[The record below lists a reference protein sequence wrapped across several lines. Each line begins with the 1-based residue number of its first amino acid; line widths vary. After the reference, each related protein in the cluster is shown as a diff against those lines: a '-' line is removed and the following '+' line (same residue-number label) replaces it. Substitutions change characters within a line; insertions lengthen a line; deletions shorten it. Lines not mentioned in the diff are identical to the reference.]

1 MLNVIWGF
9 FLIGGI
15 LTGAFLGRMDLV
27 TNAVIDGGRNA
38 VELAFTMA
46 GVVAVWSGIL
56 KIAEKG
62 GMIDALAEK
71 MEPFLDFLFPEVPRG
86 HAARRYIS
94 ANFAANFLGLGWA
107 ATPAGLLAMEELA
120 KLNGKTGRASNA
132 MCMFLVVNMSSLQ
145 LVTVNILAYRAEYG
159 SAAPAEIMGGRH
171 CRNPWHHSCGYPAG
185 EDTGREGKTLRF
197 LMVLSD
203 FIIPVTVL
211 FIVVFGSLKRVNL
224 YETFLEGAKEGL
236 HTVVNI
242 LPTLLGLMVAVEV
255 LRAGGLLELLT
266 KLLAPLEY
274 LVGFPAELA
283 PLTLVRLVSSSAA
296 VGLLTEIFAAYGP
309 DSFLGRSASVMM
321 YCTETVFYTMSLY
334 FLSVGITKTRHT
346 LFCALAANFT
356 GVALSLFLVGQL
368 FGAG

>member
-62 GMIDALAEK
+62 GMIDALSEK

-159 SAAPAEIMGGRH
+159 SAAPAEIMG
-171 CRNPWHHSCGYPAG
+171 AG
-185 EDTGREGKTLRF
+185 IAATLGTT
-197 LMVLSD
+197 LVGILLAK
-203 FIIPVTVL
+203 I
-211 FIVVFGSLKRVNL
+211 
-224 YETFLEGAKEGL
+224 LEGRGK
-236 HTVVNI
+236 HC
-242 LPTLLGLMVAVEV
+242 
-255 LRAGGLLELLT
+255 
-266 KLLAPLEY
+266 
-274 LVGFPAELA
+274 GF
-283 PLTLVRLVSSSAA
+283 
-296 VGLLTEIFAAYGP
+296 
-309 DSFLGRSASVMM
+309 
-321 YCTETVFYTMSLY
+321 
-334 FLSVGITKTRHT
+334 
-346 LFCALAANFT
+346 
-356 GVALSLFLVGQL
+356 
-368 FGAG
+368 

>member
-62 GMIDALAEK
+62 GMIDALAER

-159 SAAPAEIMGGRH
+159 SAAPAEIMG
-171 CRNPWHHSCGYPAG
+171 AG
-185 EDTGREGKTLRF
+185 IAATLGTT
-197 LMVLSD
+197 LVGILLAK
-203 FIIPVTVL
+203 I
-211 FIVVFGSLKRVNL
+211 
-224 YETFLEGAKEGL
+224 LEGRGK
-236 HTVVNI
+236 NC
-242 LPTLLGLMVAVEV
+242 
-255 LRAGGLLELLT
+255 
-266 KLLAPLEY
+266 
-274 LVGFPAELA
+274 GF
-283 PLTLVRLVSSSAA
+283 
-296 VGLLTEIFAAYGP
+296 
-309 DSFLGRSASVMM
+309 
-321 YCTETVFYTMSLY
+321 
-334 FLSVGITKTRHT
+334 
-346 LFCALAANFT
+346 
-356 GVALSLFLVGQL
+356 
-368 FGAG
+368 

>member
-46 GVVAVWSGIL
+46 EVVAVWSGIL

-159 SAAPAEIMGGRH
+159 SAAPAEIMG
-171 CRNPWHHSCGYPAG
+171 AG
-185 EDTGREGKTLRF
+185 IAATLGTT
-197 LMVLSD
+197 LVGILLAK
-203 FIIPVTVL
+203 I
-211 FIVVFGSLKRVNL
+211 
-224 YETFLEGAKEGL
+224 LEGRGK
-236 HTVVNI
+236 HCD
-242 LPTLLGLMVAVEV
+242 
-255 LRAGGLLELLT
+255 
-266 KLLAPLEY
+266 
-274 LVGFPAELA
+274 F
-283 PLTLVRLVSSSAA
+283 
-296 VGLLTEIFAAYGP
+296 
-309 DSFLGRSASVMM
+309 
-321 YCTETVFYTMSLY
+321 
-334 FLSVGITKTRHT
+334 
-346 LFCALAANFT
+346 
-356 GVALSLFLVGQL
+356 
-368 FGAG
+368 

>member
-46 GVVAVWSGIL
+46 GVVAVCSGIL

-159 SAAPAEIMGGRH
+159 SVAPAEIMG
-171 CRNPWHHSCGYPAG
+171 AG
-185 EDTGREGKTLRF
+185 IAATLGTT
-197 LMVLSD
+197 LVGILLAK
-203 FIIPVTVL
+203 I
-211 FIVVFGSLKRVNL
+211 
-224 YETFLEGAKEGL
+224 LEGRGK
-236 HTVVNI
+236 HC
-242 LPTLLGLMVAVEV
+242 
-255 LRAGGLLELLT
+255 
-266 KLLAPLEY
+266 
-274 LVGFPAELA
+274 GF
-283 PLTLVRLVSSSAA
+283 
-296 VGLLTEIFAAYGP
+296 
-309 DSFLGRSASVMM
+309 
-321 YCTETVFYTMSLY
+321 
-334 FLSVGITKTRHT
+334 
-346 LFCALAANFT
+346 
-356 GVALSLFLVGQL
+356 
-368 FGAG
+368 

>member
-27 TNAVIDGGRNA
+27 TNAVIDGGRSA

-159 SAAPAEIMGGRH
+159 SAAPAEIMG
-171 CRNPWHHSCGYPAG
+171 AG
-185 EDTGREGKTLRF
+185 IAATLGTT
-197 LMVLSD
+197 LVGILLAK
-203 FIIPVTVL
+203 I
-211 FIVVFGSLKRVNL
+211 
-224 YETFLEGAKEGL
+224 LEGRGK
-236 HTVVNI
+236 HC
-242 LPTLLGLMVAVEV
+242 
-255 LRAGGLLELLT
+255 
-266 KLLAPLEY
+266 
-274 LVGFPAELA
+274 GF
-283 PLTLVRLVSSSAA
+283 
-296 VGLLTEIFAAYGP
+296 
-309 DSFLGRSASVMM
+309 
-321 YCTETVFYTMSLY
+321 
-334 FLSVGITKTRHT
+334 
-346 LFCALAANFT
+346 
-356 GVALSLFLVGQL
+356 
-368 FGAG
+368 

>member
-1 MLNVIWGF
+1 MLNAIWGF
-9 FLIGGI
+9 FLSGGI

-159 SAAPAEIMGGRH
+159 SAAPAEIMG
-171 CRNPWHHSCGYPAG
+171 AG
-185 EDTGREGKTLRF
+185 IAATLGTT
-197 LMVLSD
+197 LVGILLAK
-203 FIIPVTVL
+203 I
-211 FIVVFGSLKRVNL
+211 
-224 YETFLEGAKEGL
+224 LEGRGK
-236 HTVVNI
+236 HCD
-242 LPTLLGLMVAVEV
+242 
-255 LRAGGLLELLT
+255 
-266 KLLAPLEY
+266 
-274 LVGFPAELA
+274 F
-283 PLTLVRLVSSSAA
+283 
-296 VGLLTEIFAAYGP
+296 
-309 DSFLGRSASVMM
+309 
-321 YCTETVFYTMSLY
+321 
-334 FLSVGITKTRHT
+334 
-346 LFCALAANFT
+346 
-356 GVALSLFLVGQL
+356 
-368 FGAG
+368 

>member
-159 SAAPAEIMGGRH
+159 SLAPAEIMG
-171 CRNPWHHSCGYPAG
+171 AG
-185 EDTGREGKTLRF
+185 IAATLGTT
-197 LMVLSD
+197 LVGILLAK
-203 FIIPVTVL
+203 I
-211 FIVVFGSLKRVNL
+211 
-224 YETFLEGAKEGL
+224 LEGRGK
-236 HTVVNI
+236 HCD
-242 LPTLLGLMVAVEV
+242 
-255 LRAGGLLELLT
+255 
-266 KLLAPLEY
+266 
-274 LVGFPAELA
+274 F
-283 PLTLVRLVSSSAA
+283 
-296 VGLLTEIFAAYGP
+296 
-309 DSFLGRSASVMM
+309 
-321 YCTETVFYTMSLY
+321 
-334 FLSVGITKTRHT
+334 
-346 LFCALAANFT
+346 
-356 GVALSLFLVGQL
+356 
-368 FGAG
+368 

>member
-62 GMIDALAEK
+62 GTIDALAEK

-159 SAAPAEIMGGRH
+159 SAAPAEIMG
-171 CRNPWHHSCGYPAG
+171 AG
-185 EDTGREGKTLRF
+185 IAATLGTT
-197 LMVLSD
+197 LVGILLAK
-203 FIIPVTVL
+203 I
-211 FIVVFGSLKRVNL
+211 
-224 YETFLEGAKEGL
+224 LEGRGK
-236 HTVVNI
+236 HCD
-242 LPTLLGLMVAVEV
+242 
-255 LRAGGLLELLT
+255 
-266 KLLAPLEY
+266 
-274 LVGFPAELA
+274 F
-283 PLTLVRLVSSSAA
+283 
-296 VGLLTEIFAAYGP
+296 
-309 DSFLGRSASVMM
+309 
-321 YCTETVFYTMSLY
+321 
-334 FLSVGITKTRHT
+334 
-346 LFCALAANFT
+346 
-356 GVALSLFLVGQL
+356 
-368 FGAG
+368 

>member
-1 MLNVIWGF
+1 MLNVIWGL

-159 SAAPAEIMGGRH
+159 SAAPAEIMG
-171 CRNPWHHSCGYPAG
+171 AG
-185 EDTGREGKTLRF
+185 IAATLGTT
-197 LMVLSD
+197 LVGILLAK
-203 FIIPVTVL
+203 I
-211 FIVVFGSLKRVNL
+211 
-224 YETFLEGAKEGL
+224 LEGRGK
-236 HTVVNI
+236 HCD
-242 LPTLLGLMVAVEV
+242 
-255 LRAGGLLELLT
+255 
-266 KLLAPLEY
+266 
-274 LVGFPAELA
+274 F
-283 PLTLVRLVSSSAA
+283 
-296 VGLLTEIFAAYGP
+296 
-309 DSFLGRSASVMM
+309 
-321 YCTETVFYTMSLY
+321 
-334 FLSVGITKTRHT
+334 
-346 LFCALAANFT
+346 
-356 GVALSLFLVGQL
+356 
-368 FGAG
+368 

>member
-159 SAAPAEIMGGRH
+159 SAAPAEIMG
-171 CRNPWHHSCGYPAG
+171 AG
-185 EDTGREGKTLRF
+185 IAATLG
-197 LMVLSD
+197 
-203 FIIPVTVL
+203 T
-211 FIVVFGSLKRVNL
+211 
-224 YETFLEGAKEGL
+224 
-236 HTVVNI
+236 
-242 LPTLLGLMVAVEV
+242 TLVGI
-255 LRAGGLLELLT
+255 
-266 KLLAPLEY
+266 LLAKIMEGRGKHC
-274 LVGFPAELA
+274 GF
-283 PLTLVRLVSSSAA
+283 
-296 VGLLTEIFAAYGP
+296 
-309 DSFLGRSASVMM
+309 
-321 YCTETVFYTMSLY
+321 
-334 FLSVGITKTRHT
+334 
-346 LFCALAANFT
+346 
-356 GVALSLFLVGQL
+356 
-368 FGAG
+368 

>member
-107 ATPAGLLAMEELA
+107 ATPAGLLAMKELA

-159 SAAPAEIMGGRH
+159 SLAPAEIMG
-171 CRNPWHHSCGYPAG
+171 AG
-185 EDTGREGKTLRF
+185 IAATLGTT
-197 LMVLSD
+197 LVGILLAK
-203 FIIPVTVL
+203 I
-211 FIVVFGSLKRVNL
+211 
-224 YETFLEGAKEGL
+224 LEGRGK
-236 HTVVNI
+236 HC
-242 LPTLLGLMVAVEV
+242 
-255 LRAGGLLELLT
+255 
-266 KLLAPLEY
+266 
-274 LVGFPAELA
+274 GF
-283 PLTLVRLVSSSAA
+283 
-296 VGLLTEIFAAYGP
+296 
-309 DSFLGRSASVMM
+309 
-321 YCTETVFYTMSLY
+321 
-334 FLSVGITKTRHT
+334 
-346 LFCALAANFT
+346 
-356 GVALSLFLVGQL
+356 
-368 FGAG
+368 

>member
-94 ANFAANFLGLGWA
+94 ANFTANFLGLGWA

-159 SAAPAEIMGGRH
+159 SAAPAEIMG
-171 CRNPWHHSCGYPAG
+171 AG
-185 EDTGREGKTLRF
+185 IAATLGTT
-197 LMVLSD
+197 LVGILLAK
-203 FIIPVTVL
+203 I
-211 FIVVFGSLKRVNL
+211 
-224 YETFLEGAKEGL
+224 LEGRGK
-236 HTVVNI
+236 HCD
-242 LPTLLGLMVAVEV
+242 
-255 LRAGGLLELLT
+255 
-266 KLLAPLEY
+266 
-274 LVGFPAELA
+274 F
-283 PLTLVRLVSSSAA
+283 
-296 VGLLTEIFAAYGP
+296 
-309 DSFLGRSASVMM
+309 
-321 YCTETVFYTMSLY
+321 
-334 FLSVGITKTRHT
+334 
-346 LFCALAANFT
+346 
-356 GVALSLFLVGQL
+356 
-368 FGAG
+368 

>member
-107 ATPAGLLAMEELA
+107 ATPAGLLAMGELA

-159 SAAPAEIMGGRH
+159 SAAPAEIMG
-171 CRNPWHHSCGYPAG
+171 AG
-185 EDTGREGKTLRF
+185 IAATLGTT
-197 LMVLSD
+197 LVGILLAK
-203 FIIPVTVL
+203 I
-211 FIVVFGSLKRVNL
+211 
-224 YETFLEGAKEGL
+224 LEGRGK
-236 HTVVNI
+236 HC
-242 LPTLLGLMVAVEV
+242 
-255 LRAGGLLELLT
+255 
-266 KLLAPLEY
+266 
-274 LVGFPAELA
+274 GF
-283 PLTLVRLVSSSAA
+283 
-296 VGLLTEIFAAYGP
+296 
-309 DSFLGRSASVMM
+309 
-321 YCTETVFYTMSLY
+321 
-334 FLSVGITKTRHT
+334 
-346 LFCALAANFT
+346 
-356 GVALSLFLVGQL
+356 
-368 FGAG
+368 

>member
-159 SAAPAEIMGGRH
+159 SAAPVEIMG
-171 CRNPWHHSCGYPAG
+171 AG
-185 EDTGREGKTLRF
+185 IAATLGTT
-197 LMVLSD
+197 LVGILLAK
-203 FIIPVTVL
+203 I
-211 FIVVFGSLKRVNL
+211 
-224 YETFLEGAKEGL
+224 LEGRGK
-236 HTVVNI
+236 HCD
-242 LPTLLGLMVAVEV
+242 
-255 LRAGGLLELLT
+255 
-266 KLLAPLEY
+266 
-274 LVGFPAELA
+274 F
-283 PLTLVRLVSSSAA
+283 
-296 VGLLTEIFAAYGP
+296 
-309 DSFLGRSASVMM
+309 
-321 YCTETVFYTMSLY
+321 
-334 FLSVGITKTRHT
+334 
-346 LFCALAANFT
+346 
-356 GVALSLFLVGQL
+356 
-368 FGAG
+368 

>member
-62 GMIDALAEK
+62 GMIDALAER

-159 SAAPAEIMGGRH
+159 SAAPAEIMG
-171 CRNPWHHSCGYPAG
+171 AG
-185 EDTGREGKTLRF
+185 IAATLGTT
-197 LMVLSD
+197 LVGILLAK
-203 FIIPVTVL
+203 I
-211 FIVVFGSLKRVNL
+211 
-224 YETFLEGAKEGL
+224 LEGRGK
-236 HTVVNI
+236 HCD
-242 LPTLLGLMVAVEV
+242 
-255 LRAGGLLELLT
+255 
-266 KLLAPLEY
+266 
-274 LVGFPAELA
+274 F
-283 PLTLVRLVSSSAA
+283 
-296 VGLLTEIFAAYGP
+296 
-309 DSFLGRSASVMM
+309 
-321 YCTETVFYTMSLY
+321 
-334 FLSVGITKTRHT
+334 
-346 LFCALAANFT
+346 
-356 GVALSLFLVGQL
+356 
-368 FGAG
+368 

>member
-62 GMIDALAEK
+62 GMIDALAER

-159 SAAPAEIMGGRH
+159 SAAPAEIMG
-171 CRNPWHHSCGYPAG
+171 AG
-185 EDTGREGKTLRF
+185 IAATLGTT
-197 LMVLSD
+197 LVGILLAK
-203 FIIPVTVL
+203 I
-211 FIVVFGSLKRVNL
+211 
-224 YETFLEGAKEGL
+224 LEGRGK
-236 HTVVNI
+236 HW
-242 LPTLLGLMVAVEV
+242 
-255 LRAGGLLELLT
+255 
-266 KLLAPLEY
+266 
-274 LVGFPAELA
+274 GF
-283 PLTLVRLVSSSAA
+283 
-296 VGLLTEIFAAYGP
+296 
-309 DSFLGRSASVMM
+309 
-321 YCTETVFYTMSLY
+321 
-334 FLSVGITKTRHT
+334 
-346 LFCALAANFT
+346 
-356 GVALSLFLVGQL
+356 
-368 FGAG
+368 

>member
-159 SAAPAEIMGGRH
+159 SAAPAEIMG
-171 CRNPWHHSCGYPAG
+171 AG
-185 EDTGREGKTLRF
+185 IAATLG
-197 LMVLSD
+197 
-203 FIIPVTVL
+203 T
-211 FIVVFGSLKRVNL
+211 
-224 YETFLEGAKEGL
+224 
-236 HTVVNI
+236 
-242 LPTLLGLMVAVEV
+242 TLVGI
-255 LRAGGLLELLT
+255 
-266 KLLAPLEY
+266 LLAVFAVVPYGAGY
-274 LVGFPAELA
+274 LGDILNISDRFSLG
-283 PLTLVRLVSSSAA
+283 SAGSI
-296 VGLLTEIFAAYGP
+296 VFFILLI
-309 DSFLGRSASVMM
+309 
-321 YCTETVFYTMSLY
+321 
-334 FLSVGITKTRHT
+334 LSVFKFSIWNKDKK
-346 LFCALAANFT
+346 A
-356 GVALSLFLVGQL
+356 VQ
-368 FGAG
+368 

>member
-62 GMIDALAEK
+62 GMIDALAER

-159 SAAPAEIMGGRH
+159 SVAPAEIMG
-171 CRNPWHHSCGYPAG
+171 AG
-185 EDTGREGKTLRF
+185 IAATLGTT
-197 LMVLSD
+197 LVGILLAK
-203 FIIPVTVL
+203 I
-211 FIVVFGSLKRVNL
+211 
-224 YETFLEGAKEGL
+224 LEGRGK
-236 HTVVNI
+236 HC
-242 LPTLLGLMVAVEV
+242 
-255 LRAGGLLELLT
+255 
-266 KLLAPLEY
+266 
-274 LVGFPAELA
+274 GF
-283 PLTLVRLVSSSAA
+283 
-296 VGLLTEIFAAYGP
+296 
-309 DSFLGRSASVMM
+309 
-321 YCTETVFYTMSLY
+321 
-334 FLSVGITKTRHT
+334 
-346 LFCALAANFT
+346 
-356 GVALSLFLVGQL
+356 
-368 FGAG
+368 

>member
-15 LTGAFLGRMDLV
+15 LTGVFLGRMDLV

-71 MEPFLDFLFPEVPRG
+71 MEPFLDFMFPEVPRG

-159 SAAPAEIMGGRH
+159 SAAPAEIMG
-171 CRNPWHHSCGYPAG
+171 AG
-185 EDTGREGKTLRF
+185 IAATLGTT
-197 LMVLSD
+197 LVGILLAK
-203 FIIPVTVL
+203 I
-211 FIVVFGSLKRVNL
+211 
-224 YETFLEGAKEGL
+224 LEGRGK
-236 HTVVNI
+236 HC
-242 LPTLLGLMVAVEV
+242 
-255 LRAGGLLELLT
+255 
-266 KLLAPLEY
+266 
-274 LVGFPAELA
+274 GF
-283 PLTLVRLVSSSAA
+283 
-296 VGLLTEIFAAYGP
+296 
-309 DSFLGRSASVMM
+309 
-321 YCTETVFYTMSLY
+321 
-334 FLSVGITKTRHT
+334 
-346 LFCALAANFT
+346 
-356 GVALSLFLVGQL
+356 
-368 FGAG
+368 

>member
-62 GMIDALAEK
+62 GMIDALAER

-145 LVTVNILAYRAEYG
+145 LVTVNILAYRADYG
-159 SAAPAEIMGGRH
+159 SAAPAEIMG
-171 CRNPWHHSCGYPAG
+171 AG
-185 EDTGREGKTLRF
+185 IAATLGTT
-197 LMVLSD
+197 LVGILLAK
-203 FIIPVTVL
+203 I
-211 FIVVFGSLKRVNL
+211 
-224 YETFLEGAKEGL
+224 LEGRGK
-236 HTVVNI
+236 HC
-242 LPTLLGLMVAVEV
+242 
-255 LRAGGLLELLT
+255 
-266 KLLAPLEY
+266 
-274 LVGFPAELA
+274 GF
-283 PLTLVRLVSSSAA
+283 
-296 VGLLTEIFAAYGP
+296 
-309 DSFLGRSASVMM
+309 
-321 YCTETVFYTMSLY
+321 
-334 FLSVGITKTRHT
+334 
-346 LFCALAANFT
+346 
-356 GVALSLFLVGQL
+356 
-368 FGAG
+368 

>member
-86 HAARRYIS
+86 HAERRYIS

-120 KLNGKTGRASNA
+120 KINGKTGRASNA

-159 SAAPAEIMGGRH
+159 SAAPAEIMG
-171 CRNPWHHSCGYPAG
+171 AG
-185 EDTGREGKTLRF
+185 IAATLGTT
-197 LMVLSD
+197 LVGILLAK
-203 FIIPVTVL
+203 I
-211 FIVVFGSLKRVNL
+211 
-224 YETFLEGAKEGL
+224 LEGRGK
-236 HTVVNI
+236 HCD
-242 LPTLLGLMVAVEV
+242 
-255 LRAGGLLELLT
+255 
-266 KLLAPLEY
+266 
-274 LVGFPAELA
+274 F
-283 PLTLVRLVSSSAA
+283 
-296 VGLLTEIFAAYGP
+296 
-309 DSFLGRSASVMM
+309 
-321 YCTETVFYTMSLY
+321 
-334 FLSVGITKTRHT
+334 
-346 LFCALAANFT
+346 
-356 GVALSLFLVGQL
+356 
-368 FGAG
+368 

>member
-159 SAAPAEIMGGRH
+159 SLAPAEIMGAGIVATLGTTLVGILLAKILEGR
-171 CRNPWHHSCGYPAG
+171 
-185 EDTGREGKTLRF
+185 GKTC
-197 LMVLSD
+197 D
-203 FIIPVTVL
+203 F
-211 FIVVFGSLKRVNL
+211 
-224 YETFLEGAKEGL
+224 
-236 HTVVNI
+236 
-242 LPTLLGLMVAVEV
+242 
-255 LRAGGLLELLT
+255 
-266 KLLAPLEY
+266 
-274 LVGFPAELA
+274 
-283 PLTLVRLVSSSAA
+283 
-296 VGLLTEIFAAYGP
+296 
-309 DSFLGRSASVMM
+309 
-321 YCTETVFYTMSLY
+321 
-334 FLSVGITKTRHT
+334 
-346 LFCALAANFT
+346 
-356 GVALSLFLVGQL
+356 
-368 FGAG
+368 

>member
-15 LTGAFLGRMDLV
+15 LTGVFLGRMDLV

-159 SAAPAEIMGGRH
+159 SAAPAEIMG
-171 CRNPWHHSCGYPAG
+171 AG
-185 EDTGREGKTLRF
+185 IAATLGTT
-197 LMVLSD
+197 LVGILLAK
-203 FIIPVTVL
+203 I
-211 FIVVFGSLKRVNL
+211 
-224 YETFLEGAKEGL
+224 LEGRGK
-236 HTVVNI
+236 HC
-242 LPTLLGLMVAVEV
+242 
-255 LRAGGLLELLT
+255 
-266 KLLAPLEY
+266 
-274 LVGFPAELA
+274 GF
-283 PLTLVRLVSSSAA
+283 
-296 VGLLTEIFAAYGP
+296 
-309 DSFLGRSASVMM
+309 
-321 YCTETVFYTMSLY
+321 
-334 FLSVGITKTRHT
+334 
-346 LFCALAANFT
+346 
-356 GVALSLFLVGQL
+356 
-368 FGAG
+368 

>member
-159 SAAPAEIMGGRH
+159 SAAPAEIMGAGIAATLGTTLVGILLAKILEGR
-171 CRNPWHHSCGYPAG
+171 
-185 EDTGREGKTLRF
+185 GKTC
-197 LMVLSD
+197 D
-203 FIIPVTVL
+203 F
-211 FIVVFGSLKRVNL
+211 
-224 YETFLEGAKEGL
+224 
-236 HTVVNI
+236 
-242 LPTLLGLMVAVEV
+242 
-255 LRAGGLLELLT
+255 
-266 KLLAPLEY
+266 
-274 LVGFPAELA
+274 
-283 PLTLVRLVSSSAA
+283 
-296 VGLLTEIFAAYGP
+296 
-309 DSFLGRSASVMM
+309 
-321 YCTETVFYTMSLY
+321 
-334 FLSVGITKTRHT
+334 
-346 LFCALAANFT
+346 
-356 GVALSLFLVGQL
+356 
-368 FGAG
+368 

>member
-38 VELAFTMA
+38 VELAFNMA

-159 SAAPAEIMGGRH
+159 SLAPAEIMG
-171 CRNPWHHSCGYPAG
+171 AG
-185 EDTGREGKTLRF
+185 IAATLGTT
-197 LMVLSD
+197 LVGILLAK
-203 FIIPVTVL
+203 I
-211 FIVVFGSLKRVNL
+211 
-224 YETFLEGAKEGL
+224 LEGRGK
-236 HTVVNI
+236 HC
-242 LPTLLGLMVAVEV
+242 
-255 LRAGGLLELLT
+255 
-266 KLLAPLEY
+266 
-274 LVGFPAELA
+274 GF
-283 PLTLVRLVSSSAA
+283 
-296 VGLLTEIFAAYGP
+296 
-309 DSFLGRSASVMM
+309 
-321 YCTETVFYTMSLY
+321 
-334 FLSVGITKTRHT
+334 
-346 LFCALAANFT
+346 
-356 GVALSLFLVGQL
+356 
-368 FGAG
+368 

>member
-15 LTGAFLGRMDLV
+15 LPGAFLGPMDLV

-159 SAAPAEIMGGRH
+159 SVAPAEIMG
-171 CRNPWHHSCGYPAG
+171 AG
-185 EDTGREGKTLRF
+185 IAATLGTT
-197 LMVLSD
+197 LVGILLAK
-203 FIIPVTVL
+203 I
-211 FIVVFGSLKRVNL
+211 
-224 YETFLEGAKEGL
+224 LEGRGK
-236 HTVVNI
+236 HC
-242 LPTLLGLMVAVEV
+242 
-255 LRAGGLLELLT
+255 
-266 KLLAPLEY
+266 
-274 LVGFPAELA
+274 GF
-283 PLTLVRLVSSSAA
+283 
-296 VGLLTEIFAAYGP
+296 
-309 DSFLGRSASVMM
+309 
-321 YCTETVFYTMSLY
+321 
-334 FLSVGITKTRHT
+334 
-346 LFCALAANFT
+346 
-356 GVALSLFLVGQL
+356 
-368 FGAG
+368 